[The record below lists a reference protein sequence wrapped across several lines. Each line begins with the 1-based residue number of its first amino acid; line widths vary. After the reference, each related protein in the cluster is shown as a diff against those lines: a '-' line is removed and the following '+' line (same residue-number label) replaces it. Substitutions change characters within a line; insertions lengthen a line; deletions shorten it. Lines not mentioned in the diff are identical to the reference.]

1 MSHIVLE
8 AEARNQLHKGAS
20 RRLRRLDGKVPAVL
34 YGGSKGTHH
43 IQLDKNKLNKALE
56 SEAIFSS
63 LLTLTIDGKKESVIL
78 KDLQRHP
85 YKAMILHVD
94 FQRISGKDVLVKE
107 IPLHFINEDK
117 APGVADG
124 GIVTHTMNQVEIR
137 CQAKD
142 LPEFIEVDLAN
153 LALND
158 VLHLSDIKLP
168 KSVKLAHEVDP
179 EHDNPVVSIH
189 MPRVEAEPEPELEI
203 VTEEVAEAEDAQTE
217 TDESSATEEEP
228 AAE

>member
-8 AEARNQLHKGAS
+8 AEARTQLHKGAS

-63 LLTLTIDGKKESVIL
+63 LLTLTVDGKKESVIL

-85 YKAMILHVD
+85 YKAMILHAD
-94 FQRISGKDVLVKE
+94 FQRISAKDVLVKE

-124 GIVTHTMNQVEIR
+124 GIVTHTMSQIEIR

-142 LPEFIEVDLAN
+142 LPEYIEVDLGN
-153 LALND
+153 MALND
-158 VLHLSDIKLP
+158 VLHLSDINLP
-168 KSVKLAHEVDP
+168 KNVKLAHEVDP

-189 MPRVEAEPEPELEI
+189 MPRVEAEPELEI
-203 VTEEVAEAEDAQTE
+203 TTEVISEEEAEVQAEA
-217 TDESSATEEEP
+217 DEASGVEEEP